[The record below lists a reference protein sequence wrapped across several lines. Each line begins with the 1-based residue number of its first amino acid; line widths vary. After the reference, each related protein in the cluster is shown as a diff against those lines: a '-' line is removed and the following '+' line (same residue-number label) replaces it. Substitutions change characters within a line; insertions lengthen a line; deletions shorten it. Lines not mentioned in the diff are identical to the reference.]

1 VGETGEAAGAVQ
13 PAEATAVPAT
23 PAPSA
28 TSAPAGGR
36 RASRRESWQAREQRA
51 AQRAAER
58 AAGRTADP
66 SDDPSADPS
75 TDPSTEPPSVETEEA
90 TAPEPPEREP
100 APETTAR
107 IEEPADAADAEG
119 AHDAEDP
126 DDLADTDAAPEEPE
140 TEGSS
145 QPGFSLG
152 NLTPFLLFRAAHP
165 RQALVTAV
173 GMTVAAALAGR
184 PSRELLLILATVVVG
199 QVILGWFNDLVD
211 RSRDARH
218 KRTGKPLADG
228 RLEPGTVWFCLAL
241 AIFLVV
247 PLSIANGLYAGSAY
261 LISLAIGLLGQWVWL
276 RKGFFSW
283 LPWAAAYALYPAFLS
298 YGGWGGQEKGAPP
311 ELLIT
316 GLAALLGIGVHLL
329 TALWGLVPDNEDRWT
344 YLPLK
349 LGLKIGASRLLW
361 LAGTYTVLVLV
372 GLAFAGTH
380 VGLAQEPL

>member
-1 VGETGEAAGAVQ
+1 VKSQVIGTEGLSADPVWSILRGMASEGRGGRGRAARSEAEETAGAVQ
-13 PAEATAVPAT
+13 SAEETTAPAP

-28 TSAPAGGR
+28 TAPG
-36 RASRRESWQAREQRA
+36 
-51 AQRAAER
+51 
-58 AAGRTADP
+58 ADP
-66 SDDPSADPS
+66 
-75 TDPSTEPPSVETEEA
+75 EPTGDSWE
-90 TAPEPPEREP
+90 PEPTPFR
-100 APETTAR
+100 
-107 IEEPADAADAEG
+107 
-119 AHDAEDP
+119 
-126 DDLADTDAAPEEPE
+126 
-140 TEGSS
+140 
-145 QPGFSLG
+145 LG
-152 NLTPFLLFRAAHP
+152 NLTPFLLVRCAHP
-165 RQALVTAV
+165 RQALITAV

-184 PSRELLLILATVVVG
+184 PSRELLLILCTVLVG

-211 RSRDARH
+211 RKRDARH
-218 KRTGKPLADG
+218 HLSGKPLADG
-228 RLEPGTVWFCLAL
+228 RLDPGTVWFCLAL
-241 AIFLVV
+241 AVFLVV
-247 PLSIANGLYAGSAY
+247 PLSVGNGLYAGSSY

-316 GLAALLGIGVHLL
+316 GLAALLGVGVHLL

-361 LAGTYTVLVLV
+361 VAGTYTVLVLV